1 MLSSLFLIL
10 AVGAVAQTPTPTQF
24 RAKALAIYQPRPLY
38 PSLADGRRPEGK
50 GIFVFHVDPQ
60 TGRVRDV
67 SVEKSTGFVILDQA
81 AVDAFRQWRFKP
93 GSRAKIKLPLTF
105 TATGP
110 DGRAQVSIP

>member
-1 MLSSLFLIL
+1 MLLSLFLIL
-10 AVGAVAQTPTPTQF
+10 PVGAVAQTPTSTQF

-38 PSLADGRRPEGK
+38 PSLANGRRPEGK
-50 GIFVFHVDPQ
+50 GVFVLHVDPQ

-81 AVDAFRQWRFKP
+81 AVEAFRQWRFKP
-93 GSRAKIKLPLTF
+93 GSSAKIKLPLTF

-110 DGRAQVSIP
+110 NGRARVSIP